1 MTGGQVPDKYET
13 SSTVLQ
19 SGSGEEG
26 NSSLQIDSWDGS
38 SVLSY
43 LISDNDICMSA
54 LLHLFELMGL
64 IFRFQL
70 DISLEVQFRCI
81 AAKLKLSSVSAR
93 CLTD

>member
-1 MTGGQVPDKYET
+1 LTGGQVPDKYET

-43 LISDNDICMSA
+43 KACNDC
-54 LLHLFELMGL
+54 
-64 IFRFQL
+64 
-70 DISLEVQFRCI
+70 SLQFW
-81 AAKLKLSSVSAR
+81 S
-93 CLTD
+93 